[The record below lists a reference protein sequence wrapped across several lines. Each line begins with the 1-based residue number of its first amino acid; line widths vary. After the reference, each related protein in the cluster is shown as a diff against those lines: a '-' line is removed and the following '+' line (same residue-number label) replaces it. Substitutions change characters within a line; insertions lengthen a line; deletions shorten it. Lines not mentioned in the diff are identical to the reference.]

1 MEMKWIPV
9 TEKLPESD
17 GISLITEKLESA
29 KQSSNGTKLY
39 ETKRYRRKVIKA
51 EYYNKEWHVDYIDYV
66 KLYDVPHTVTAWM
79 PLPRPYYDGDD

>member
-1 MEMKWIPV
+1 MAQEWIPV

-17 GISLITEKLESA
+17 GIYLITEKLESA

-39 ETKRYRRKVIKA
+39 KRKVLKA
-51 EYYNKEWHVDYIDYV
+51 EYYNKEWHVDYIDYI

-79 PLPRPYYDGDD
+79 PLPEPYYDGDD